1 MQDLAGVKRN
11 GNALA
16 RRVPED
22 SMTSARADFLKAE
35 APKDPQDLPGGHPR
49 QARTHTA
56 TSRIAS
62 VTSPGSGSGSPFARR
77 SSKWSRIASRM
88 LRTTSS

>member
-35 APKDPQDLPGGHPR
+35 APQDLPGGHPR

-56 TSRIAS
+56 TSRIAR